1 MARGV
6 LQEERDAG
14 EVARLLQRGQLE
26 QRAVPAHAE
35 CLTAAGRE
43 GHELGRHHRRYGSR
57 HRHHW
62 RRLLRDR
69 PAALQR
75 AVRRPGV
82 LRDQR
87 RQARRNARGRRLS
100 DENSGLLELDGH
112 DRRQVELHDG
122 RQLLRRKRPTGAD
135 RVCQPRMCPGSLP
148 ERERDQ
154 HREEVLMSARN
165 FPADPRVLSREQA
178 QALVDRVLKMSKA
191 DAVQVNVGGGYTAN
205 IRFADNRISTAG
217 GVSTANVAIQSS
229 FGAKHAVTQ
238 TNDLSDE
245 GLARAV
251 QQSEALAH
259 LAPDDPE
266 AMPPLGP
273 QQYDAVNSYFDAT
286 AKLGPEGRA
295 EAAQMAIVPCKTA
308 GDLKAAGFLQTGI
321 GAGAVGNNKGLFAYQ
336 AGTSANY
343 TVTVRTTDGTG
354 SGWGGADHPD
364 WSQLDV
370 RDVAQRAI
378 QKARLSR
385 NPVAIEPGRY
395 TVILE
400 PQAVGDLVQLLAFSL
415 DARSA
420 DEGRSAFSK
429 QGGGTKIGEKVVDE
443 RVTLFSDPTDP
454 QLLSNAFDGQGM
466 AAHRRVWIDKGVLKG
481 LTYSR
486 FWAQKN
492 NKQPDAGTNAVKL
505 SGGTES

>member
-1 MARGV
+1 
-6 LQEERDAG
+6 
-14 EVARLLQRGQLE
+14 
-26 QRAVPAHAE
+26 
-35 CLTAAGRE
+35 
-43 GHELGRHHRRYGSR
+43 
-57 HRHHW
+57 
-62 RRLLRDR
+62 
-69 PAALQR
+69 
-75 AVRRPGV
+75 
-82 LRDQR
+82 
-87 RQARRNARGRRLS
+87 
-100 DENSGLLELDGH
+100 
-112 DRRQVELHDG
+112 
-122 RQLLRRKRPTGAD
+122 
-135 RVCQPRMCPGSLP
+135 
-148 ERERDQ
+148 
-154 HREEVLMSARN
+154 MSARN
-165 FPADPRVLSREQA
+165 YTHRADSRVLSREQA

-229 FGAKHAVTQ
+229 FGPKHAVTQ

-245 GLARAV
+245 GLTRAV
-251 QQSEALAH
+251 QQSEALAR

-336 AGTSANY
+336 ASTSANY

-354 SGWGGADHPD
+354 SGWAGADHPD

-466 AAHRRVWIDKGVLKG
+466 AAHRQVWIDKGVLKK

-486 FWAQKN
+486 FWAQKQ
-492 NKQPDAGTNAVKL
+492 NKEPDAGTNAVKFQGATTTTEDL
-505 SGGTES
+505 IRSTPRGVLVTRLWYLRQVDPRTVLYTGLTRDGTFLIEDGKITKAVKNMRFNESPLFMLNNLEGIGRAVRVAGTEAGGDVVMPAIKVRDFNFTSLSDAV